1 MMTEEISDGARARW
15 VGVALRAAAAL
26 ILIAAVY
33 QTFNFGAWTGFVPL
47 TNQFIYA
54 ALAVLLPF
62 AFLLWPMWRPLDLA
76 LAALSFGVCA
86 YFAGV
91 SERIVL
97 EGWEY
102 AAPTTAI
109 WASLLLWG
117 LVLEAGRRI
126 GGLAM
131 IVVVGLLSV
140 YPLFADRLPAVLAG
154 FSMTAESA
162 AGFYAMSSEGVLG
175 VPMRAFINL
184 VLGFLVFGVALQRT
198 GGGKFFLD
206 LAFAALGHVRGGPAK
221 VAVLSSGLMGS
232 MSGSVITN
240 VLTTGTLTIP
250 TMKRTGV
257 RAATAAGVE
266 ACASTGGVLA
276 PPIMGATAFVMATFL
291 KVPYQEIAIAA
302 VLPTLL
308 YFLGLFFQIDALAAR
323 QGLAGLPKAELPRF
337 RQVMKE
343 GWWFLAVFV
352 MLIWMLLVLNRE
364 AWAPWFATAVLMAV
378 NQLLPQ
384 HRWRWRDF
392 GLFLEDV
399 GRLFA
404 EMAGLLSAVGL
415 IVGALVVTGTI
426 GNVASDL
433 LHLAGGNLYLLLLM
447 GAATAFILGIGM
459 TVTAA
464 YIFLAVGLAPAL
476 VQAGLEPLPVH
487 LFILYWSM
495 LSYITPPVAI
505 GAFAAATIAG
515 ANPMRTG
522 FEAMRLG
529 GVIYLLPFFFV
540 VAPPLLMQGDASMV
554 LVTFVS
560 ALGGILLIS
569 CAAQSWVIGFGAFP
583 DGPVGAVLRLL
594 TLCSGL
600 AFALPGGALTGL
612 SPALLLILAAGC
624 LIPVLLWFL
633 LQRRSSFD
641 RPGI

>member
-1 MMTEEISDGARARW
+1 MTPTTL
-15 VGVALRAAAAL
+15 ALRLAAAVVL
-26 ILIAAVY
+26 AASVY
-33 QTFNFGAWTGFVPL
+33 QTFNMGAWLGYVPL
-47 TNQFIYA
+47 TNQFMYGSL
-54 ALAVLLPF
+54 ALLLPF
-62 AFLLWPMWRPLDLA
+62 SFLLWPLWRWLDVCLA
-76 LAALSFGVCA
+76 LLAFAVNV
-86 YFAGV
+86 YFALQV
-91 SERIVL
+91 ERIIM

-102 AAPTTAI
+102 AAPATAQVAALI
-109 WASLLLWG
+109 LWL

-126 GGLAM
+126 GGTAM
-131 IVVVGLLSV
+131 MAIVAPLSF
-140 YPLFADRLPAVLAG
+140 YPLFAASLPSFLAG
-154 FSMTAESA
+154 FSMPLADTAV
-162 AGFYAMSSEGVLG
+162 FYAMSGEGILG

-250 TMKRTGV
+250 TMTRTGIRREV
-257 RAATAAGVE
+257 AGGVE

-276 PPIMGATAFVMATFL
+276 PPVMGATAFVMATFL
-291 KVPYQEIAIAA
+291 NIPYQQIALAA

-308 YFLGLFFQIDALAAR
+308 YFLGLFFQVDAMAAR
-323 QGLAGLPKAELPRF
+323 RGLAGLPEAELPRIGTVL
-337 RQVMKE
+337 RE
-343 GWWFLAVFV
+343 GWWYLAVFV
-352 MLIWMLLVLNRE
+352 LLIWMLLVLSRE
-364 AWAPWFATAVLMAV
+364 AWAPWFATALLLVI
-378 NQLLPQ
+378 NQSLPA
-384 HRWRWRDF
+384 HRWGLAGF
-392 GLFLEDV
+392 GAFMEDV

-404 EMAGLLSAVGL
+404 ELAGLMAAVGL
-415 IVGALVVTGTI
+415 IVGALVVTGKI
-426 GNVASDL
+426 GNIASDL
-433 LHLAGGNLYLLLLM
+433 LALAGGNLFLLLVM

-505 GAFAAATIAG
+505 GAFAAATIAK

-540 VAPPLLMQGDASMV
+540 VAPALIMQGSAGEV
-554 LVTFVS
+554 LGTFGS
-560 ALGGILLIS
+560 ALFGVFLIS
-569 CAAQSWVIGFGAFP
+569 CAAQNWLIGAGAYP
-583 DGPVGAVLRLL
+583 RGPAGAVLRLL
-594 TLCSGL
+594 TLLSGL
-600 AFALPGGALTGL
+600 GFALPGGALTGIAP
-612 SPALLLILAAGC
+612 SVLLLLAAGA
-624 LIPVLLWFL
+624 LAPVAIWTLME
-633 LQRRSSFD
+633 RRSTRD
-641 RPGI
+641 RSRV